1 MVMVITGAAG
11 FIGSN
16 LVKALN
22 QRGETS
28 ILAVDNLETPGK
40 FLNLADCIVADYM
53 DKREFIE
60 QVEADALDFEIEAVL
75 HQGACSDTME
85 HDGRYMMDNNFRF
98 SRSLFHF
105 CQAREIPLIY
115 ASSAAVYGDSTVFRE
130 HPACERPLNVYG
142 YSKLAFDQFLRP
154 YLARDELNAPCV
166 GLRYFNVYGDREQ
179 HKERMASVAY
189 HFFHQYRAHGRI
201 QLFEG
206 CDGYAHGEQR
216 RDFISVEDVVRV
228 NLWLLDHPEVSGI
241 FNVGTGRSRPFNQM
255 AVATINALLQNEP
268 ALTLEEMI
276 GQKLIEYIA
285 FPDALK
291 GKYQSYTE
299 ADMSQLRNVGYHA
312 PFLDVDEGVARYM
325 AALKGRY
332 PA

>member
-255 AVATINALLQNEP
+255 AVATINALRQNEP
-268 ALTLEEMI
+268 VLTLEEMI